1 MRAAVWPRPS
11 KSGHRM
17 LLLDPRQRTT
27 TDHIVGDLPAILRP
41 GDALVLNDAATMPAS
56 LAGMTAQGP
65 VEIRLAGAIAPQEG
79 ARGGAR
85 EWQAIVF
92 GAGAWR
98 MRTED
103 WPVPPR
109 LAVGNRIE
117 FAGGLSATVQEI
129 AAASPRLVQLRFDR
143 EAEALWTALYR
154 AGKPVQ
160 YSHLCGALDLWHV
173 QTPYAARPWA
183 VEMPSAGYA
192 LTVPVVRALQ
202 QRGVR
207 IATLTH
213 AAGLSATGDPV
224 LDAMLPFPERYE
236 IPAAT
241 VEIVERTRVTGGR
254 VVAAGTTVVRA
265 LEGCARSNGGM
276 LRPGPGRTDLRL
288 SVGQSLQIV
297 TGILTGLHESG
308 TSHFD
313 LLCTFAPAKAWIGA
327 LAYADAAGYL
337 AHEFGDIGLVLR
349 TEVSL

>member
-17 LLLDPRQRTT
+17 LLLDPGQRTT
-27 TDHIVGDLPAILRP
+27 TDHTVGDLPAILEP
-41 GDALVLNDAATMPAS
+41 GDALVLNDAATVPAS
-56 LAGMTAQGP
+56 LGGMTARGP

-79 ARGGAR
+79 ARGAAR

-103 WPVPPR
+103 RPAPPR
-109 LAVGNRIE
+109 LAVGNGIE
-117 FAGGLSATVQEI
+117 FANGLSATVQEI
-129 AAASPRLVQLRFDR
+129 AAGSPRLVQLRFDR

-160 YSHLCGALDLWHV
+160 YSHLCGALNLWHV

-183 VEMPSAGYA
+183 VEMPSAGFA
-192 LTVPVVRALQ
+192 LTVPIVHALRR
-202 QRGVR
+202 RGVR

-213 AAGLSATGDPV
+213 AAGLSATGDPA
-224 LDAMLPFPERYE
+224 LDAMLPLPEHYE

-241 VEIVERTRVTGGR
+241 VEIVQRTRAAGR
-254 VVAAGTTVVRA
+254 RVIAAGTTVVRA
-265 LEGCARSNGGM
+265 LEGCAHSNGGV
-276 LRPGPGRTDLRL
+276 LRPGTGRTGLRL
-288 SVGQSLQIV
+288 SAGQPLQIV
-297 TGILTGLHESG
+297 RGILTGLHEPG

-313 LLCTFAPAKAWIGA
+313 LLCAFAPAAA
-327 LAYADAAGYL
+327 LTAALNDAAAAGYL
-337 AHEFGDIGLVLR
+337 GHEFGDLALILA
-349 TEVSL
+349 